1 MAELRPRPGR
11 IMTTITPLPDP
22 RCPRPVR
29 APERAASASAPMRV
43 SLAGGGSDLPPF
55 VAGLGGRIVGAA
67 LDLRTRARVEPFDR
81 GWVRLSV
88 DVGEVG
94 GAEGG
99 LVLTRR
105 RADPRRAE
113 APLLEHALALADVG
127 DGVHLAIT
135 TPVIP
140 GAGLGG
146 SAAAAVA
153 ALAALRASVGAE
165 PAAEDLAAD
174 AVRLEREGLGNACG
188 SQDPTFAAHG
198 GLLDLRFDEH
208 GLRDRVAL
216 DVDPALLA
224 ALGAGMLLVDTGERR
239 VSGEVLGRAR
249 FDEAGA
255 ALLVAAAALVAEGLL
270 AGSLDRVVAG
280 MRANASAKTA
290 RDPAASTAALAL
302 AARLSP
308 LGAEVVRM
316 CGAGGGGHVLV
327 WAPPDRHGAILAALE
342 GLLVRR
348 PKLGAPGVELG

>member
-1 MAELRPRPGR
+1 MTTTTPCLDLASLRPA
-11 IMTTITPLPDP
+11 
-22 RCPRPVR
+22 R
-29 APERAASASAPMRV
+29 APEHAASASAPMRV

-67 LDLRTRARVEPFDR
+67 VALRTRARVEPFDR

-88 DVGEVG
+88 NVGEAG
-94 GAEGG
+94 DGLGD

-105 RADPRRAE
+105 RADPRSPE
-113 APLLEHALALADVG
+113 APLLEQALALSGVG
-127 DGVHLAIT
+127 DGVHLSVT
-135 TPVIP
+135 TPVVP

-153 ALAALRASVGAE
+153 ALAALRASVDE
-165 PAAEDLAAD
+165 PAAAEELAAD

-198 GLLDLRFDEH
+198 GLLDLRFDER

-216 DVDPALLA
+216 EVDPALLA

-239 VSGEVLGRAR
+239 VSGEVIDRAR
-249 FDEAGA
+249 YDEASA
-255 ALLVAAAALVAEGLL
+255 AALVAAAAEVVEGLRE
-270 AGSLDRVVAG
+270 GSLARVVAA
-280 MRANASAKTA
+280 MRRNAAAKAA
-290 RDPAASTAALAL
+290 RDPAGNAAAVSLT
-302 AARLSP
+302 ARLAP

-327 WAPPDRHGAILAALE
+327 WAAPARHGALLAALP
-342 GLLVRR
+342 GHVVRR
-348 PKLGAPGVELG
+348 AALGAPGVELG